1 MGRKA
6 SSGAE
11 NIKVLV
17 RCRPLSEKEH
27 AQGYKS
33 CVDLDLTEHTVTVRS
48 IVGEPDRWTFD
59 AVINNTFSQRD
70 IFTQFIMPLVDSVLE
85 GYNATVF
92 AYGQSGSGKT
102 HTMTG
107 KIDDP
112 ELKGVT
118 PRCFDH
124 IFERIAAMKAAAA
137 NMQFSMYVSFI
148 ELYNGKVQ
156 DLLARQQVPLALK
169 ENKDKTF
176 YVQGAHI
183 PQVKSPDDIF
193 RHMEEG
199 NERRR
204 VASTDLNADSS
215 RSHSVFS
222 LIIECTEICEDGDSR
237 SVTSKLN
244 LVDLAGSER
253 QSKTGAL
260 GDTLREGCNINLSLS
275 ALGTVIDTIV
285 KGRGHVPFRSSPLTM
300 LLKDSLGG
308 SSKTVMFANIGPSEH
323 NFSETVSTLRFADR
337 AKQIKNKP
345 VVNMDTKDQKILEL
359 TELVHELREKL
370 KRYDTEGTGALERE
384 VEELREK
391 VGELEVSLDSAVRA
405 READAVDFENFKAKL
420 NMERQATTSRVV
432 ELEDLI
438 GQLQNDLQI
447 MESSVTDERLQREE
461 ALRLCSQYLRGDD
474 EEEKCKP
481 ITTLNELEAVLQD
494 RAHGKHSQELA
505 RLHNAVQKLGVEAK
519 QMRKEHK
526 AVTRELEEKLH
537 EAQSSLKSTEAKLR
551 KANKELNELREGRE
565 EASQSPGGAAASS
578 NEVAELRT
586 ALENAQ
592 QQLEDK
598 GALAQ
603 IEVKLQKMQSSHEKT
618 VTAYLTQLQKAKE
631 ALSNPGA
638 NDSLIVQQLR
648 AILAEDDKS
657 YSVALSHMSDMH
669 NFMQDLKSAM
679 REAQAVPL
687 AAISGNADASRDTI
701 KKIEVVDA
709 NEAGMYAGM
718 LSNLHNAVD
727 KAQTRRN
734 KVLDAIAAL
743 PDAPP
748 DFKEELSKLMSE
760 NAELRQMYKEAM
772 QGAEA
777 AQARVVEEQ
786 RRSVAEGTL
795 QAKLEKMRRH
805 YEKREGELLAA
816 MKVDESNGDAKA
828 VLALLSKNAAR
839 QTAAGVSE
847 AAQKEIE
854 DLRNE
859 LEEERAKSEGLLRAK
874 EAQQEELKSMRKEA
888 AESERRYVDLEG
900 KMNEMVSEYERQLE
914 DAHSSTE
921 RISELAARL
930 KERTDQLDQMRGLL
944 EKQKALI
951 VKSNEKSEELQHRLR
966 ETNAAAER
974 TLEVYRQKLQERDEN
989 FQSVLNQR
997 LEEYAQGHRGDV
1009 TKQEEK
1015 SKKLRKK
1022 IKKLESEVDRL
1033 KEEYDRK
1040 VCECEDQRNTVEE
1053 QKVELMRLLRRMGQ
1067 TEEEA
1072 EVYEKKEKIQ
1082 NALERAKEEQR
1093 RKKDLFAL
1101 GEVANVRRAEY

>member
-1 MGRKA
+1 MGKKTSKA
-6 SSGAE
+6 AE

-17 RCRPLSEKEH
+17 RCRPLNEKEEL
-27 AQGYKS
+27 QGYKS
-33 CVDLDLTEHTVTVRS
+33 CVDVDLTEHTVTVKS
-48 IVGEPDRWTFD
+48 LVGEPDRWTFD

-70 IFTQFIMPLVDSVLE
+70 IFTQFIRPLVDSVLE

-102 HTMTG
+102 HTMSG
-107 KIDDP
+107 KIGDA
-112 ELKGVT
+112 ELQGIT
-118 PRCFDH
+118 PRCFAH
-124 IFERIAAMKAAAA
+124 VFERIAEIKEASPNK
-137 NMQFSMYVSFI
+137 QFSMYVSFV

-193 RHMEEG
+193 RHMEDG
-199 NERRR
+199 AERRR

-222 LIIECTEICEDGDSR
+222 LIIECTEISEDGDSL

-253 QSKTGAL
+253 QSKTGAF
-260 GDTLREGCNINLSLS
+260 GDTLKEGCNINLSLS

-323 NFSETVSTLRFADR
+323 NFSETISTLRFADR

-345 VVNMDTKDQKILEL
+345 VVNMDTKDQKIAEL
-359 TELVHELREKL
+359 TELLHELREKL
-370 KRYDTEGTGALERE
+370 KRYETEGTGSLERE

-391 VGELEVSLDSAVRA
+391 VGEMEVSLDSAVRA
-405 READAVDFENFKAKL
+405 READAVDFENVKAKL
-420 NMERQATTSRVV
+420 NMERQATTSRVI
-432 ELEDLI
+432 ELEELI
-438 GQLQNDLQI
+438 GKLQNDMQI

-461 ALRLCSQYLRGDD
+461 VLRLCSQYLCG
-474 EEEKCKP
+474 EEDGGKP
-481 ITTLNELEAVLQD
+481 IATVNELEAVLQENS
-494 RAHGKHSQELA
+494 HGKHSVELA
-505 RLHNAVQKLGVEAK
+505 RLQNKIQKLEVEAR

-526 AVTRELEEKLH
+526 TVTKELEEKLQ
-537 EAQSSLKSTEAKLR
+537 EALASLKSAESKLR
-551 KANKELNELREGRE
+551 KANRESS
-565 EASQSPGGAAASS
+565 EAGDVRKGTSQPPGGNGASS
-578 NEVAELRT
+578 EEVTGLRV

-592 QQLEDK
+592 QELQEKGIAAKLET
-598 GALAQ
+598 
-603 IEVKLQKMQSSHEKT
+603 KLQEMQNSHEKIT
-618 VTAYLTQLQKAKE
+618 TAYLTQLKQAKE
-631 ALSNPGA
+631 ALGAPGA
-638 NDSLIVQQLR
+638 DDSLIVQQLR
-648 AILAEDDKS
+648 AILAEDDKT
-657 YSVALSHMSDMH
+657 YDFALNHMSNMH
-669 NFMQDLKSAM
+669 NVMHGLKSAM
-679 REAQAVPL
+679 REAQTVPL
-687 AAISGNADASRDTI
+687 AAISGNADASRETI
-701 KKIEVVDA
+701 KKMGNLDA
-709 NEAGMYAGM
+709 HEAVMYAGM
-718 LSNLHNAVD
+718 LSNLHDAVD
-727 KAQTRRN
+727 KAQTHRN
-734 KVLDAIAAL
+734 RLLDAIAAL
-743 PDAPP
+743 PDTPV
-748 DFKEELSKLMSE
+748 DFKEELSKLVSE
-760 NAELRQMYKEAM
+760 NDELRKMYKDAIKVTET
-772 QGAEA
+772 

-786 RRSVAEGTL
+786 RRTVSEESV
-795 QAKLEKMRRH
+795 QAQIDSVRKE
-805 YEKREGELLAA
+805 YEARERELLAA
-816 MKVDESNGDAKA
+816 MKLDENSGDGKA
-828 VLALLSKNAAR
+828 VLALLNKNTSGGGA
-839 QTAAGVSE
+839 VSE

-854 DLRNE
+854 SLRSD
-859 LEEERAKSEGLLRAK
+859 LEEERVKCEKLVQSK
-874 EAQQEELKSMRKEA
+874 EAQQVELKALRQEV

-900 KMNEMVSEYERQLE
+900 KMNEMVSDYERQLAN
-914 DAHSSTE
+914 AHGSTE
-921 RISELAARL
+921 KIADLTARL

-951 VKSNEKSEELQHRLR
+951 VKSNEKCEYLQQKLR
-966 ETNAAAER
+966 EVNARAER
-974 TLEVYRQKLQERDEN
+974 TEEIYRQKLQERDEK

-997 LEEYAQGHRGDV
+997 LEEYAQDHHDDV

-1022 IKKLESEVDRL
+1022 IKKIENEVDRL
-1033 KEEYDRK
+1033 KEEYDCK
-1040 VCECEDQRNTVEE
+1040 VCECEDLRNTIEE

-1082 NALERAKEEQR
+1082 TALERAKEEQR

-1101 GEVANVRRAEY
+1101 GEVANVRRGEY